1 MYCRNIAPLYWLCLF
16 AVVLLSGG
24 CQKYETLSPVKP
36 PAYLRVFNSIT
47 NYDKGDLQRINIRTG
62 RVLTVLIDPVVSDA
76 RHIPQTAATIGDF
89 IYSRAFYAAPYETR
103 PNVQFA
109 NTEYPGSYPV
119 RVAGN
124 INNLD
129 LSRWAQVTSGDHRV
143 MILKRSVAGANNK
156 RYFDNFPADQR
167 DSAFV
172 VALDTTL
179 HFTEGE
185 VYTLE
190 VGNRSAY
197 DATQLQGYLRQEN
210 FTREHFDTGKVYVNF
225 YNMLTDPSAPSALDV
240 YVHMQYIDNCVGP
253 LKTLGSGGLSSRP
266 WTYSQDLPTDPNG
279 GFLPYNTPETLLTK
293 ISGKFAVSSPYVA
306 LPMPPLDSFYYHE
319 GPAFG
324 QFRLPFDRPKYVLS
338 FYRPGQSAATG
349 SAPYAELLADEFNA
363 PVLNNTSEDLQW
375 AYWSLTQPMDPD
387 VPYISSLYQTV
398 TYNNASR
405 VFPLVSTI
413 ELLNTYSGLNAPTAL
428 VKAFQISLQ
437 RPYEASFIK

>member
-1 MYCRNIAPLYWLCLF
+1 MYCKNIAPLYLFYLF
-16 AVVLLSGG
+16 AAALLLGG
-24 CQKYETLSPVKP
+24 CQKYKTLVPVAA

-47 NYDKGDLQRINIRTG
+47 NYDSKDLQRSNFRNG
-62 RVLTVLIDPVVSDA
+62 RVLTLLIDPVGGDA
-76 RHIPQTAATIGDF
+76 QHVPQAAATIGDF
-89 IYSRAFYAAPYETR
+89 MYSRAFYAAPYETK

-129 LSRWAQVTSGDHRV
+129 LSRWAQVPSGDHRV
-143 MILKRSVAGANNK
+143 VILKRSVANAYNQL
-156 RYFDNFPADQR
+156 YFADFPADKR
-167 DSAFV
+167 DSAFAV
-172 VALDTTL
+172 VLDTTL
-179 HFTEGE
+179 HFKEGE

-190 VGNRSAY
+190 VANKSAY
-197 DATQLQGYLRQEN
+197 DATQLQWYLRQET
-210 FTREHFDTGKVYVNF
+210 FTHEHFDTGKVYVNF

-240 YVHMQYIDNCVGP
+240 YVHMQYIDSCVGP
-253 LKTLGSGGLSSRP
+253 LKTLGNTGLSNKP
-266 WTYSQDLPTDPNG
+266 WTYSQDLPTDPHG

-293 ISGKFAVSSPYVA
+293 ISGKFALSSPYVA

-338 FYRPGQSAATG
+338 FYRAGQSAATG
-349 SAPYAELLADEFNA
+349 AAPYAELLADEFNA
-363 PVLNNTSEDLQW
+363 PVLNNTSEDLQR

-387 VPYISSLYQTV
+387 EPYISSLYQTV
-398 TYNNASR
+398 TYNNTSR
-405 VFPLVSTI
+405 LFPLVSTI